1 MADPLS
7 ITASALTVLETSSAC
22 ARILVHIIRGLKN
35 APAELTA
42 LSNEVNDIKV
52 VLYNI
57 KAVCKPTEQGSSLS
71 QEFLDMTS
79 KQLTEAG
86 EILAELEELLKRHIP
101 LSSSSRCS
109 WPLKKGKA
117 GRLHLKLKDLR
128 MNLLAQLTLPAM

>member
-1 MADPLS
+1 
-7 ITASALTVLETSSAC
+7 
-22 ARILVHIIRGLKN
+22 VHIIRGLKN